1 MALDYPY
8 FLVNFKTYPGTAGED
23 GLAFA
28 RTMEHVAEETGARFV
43 VAPQTPDL
51 RLVVERT
58 SLPVVAQTIDA
69 DDPGRRTG
77 GVLPETVAAAGADG
91 AFVNHP
97 ESPDALADVEAKV
110 ERCRDLG
117 LESVVCVNSIEQG
130 RAALS
135 FDPDC
140 LLFEKPEDVATG
152 RAISRTH
159 PERVESFV
167 AAVEAE
173 RPETRVFLGGGI
185 GEAADV
191 AAAFDLGAD
200 AAGAASA
207 AVQAADREAWLRS
220 IAGAVPAGGE

>member
-8 FLVNFKTYPGTAGED
+8 FLVNVKTYPGTAGEE

-28 RTMEHVAEETGARFV
+28 RTVERVAAETDARFV

-51 RLVVERT
+51 RLIAAET
-58 SLPVVAQTIDA
+58 SLPVVAQGVDA
-69 DDPGRRTG
+69 DEPGRRTG

-91 AFVNHP
+91 VLVNHP
-97 ESPDALADVEAKV
+97 ERPAELAAIETTVD
-110 ERCRDLG
+110 RCRELG
-117 LESVVCVNSIEQG
+117 LESIVCANGVEQA
-130 RAALS
+130 RAVLS
-135 FDPDC
+135 FEPDC

-159 PERVESFV
+159 PERVEAVVDLV
-167 AAVEAE
+167 AAE
-173 RPETRVFLGGGI
+173 RPETKVFLGGGI
-185 GEAADV
+185 SGAADV

-207 AVQAADREAWLRS
+207 AVQADDREAWLRAV
-220 IAGAVPAGGE
+220 AGAMPERGE